1 MLTRCHHAAA
11 ACYQSID
18 GGASPPPSI
27 VIQRQTSLVPFGKG
41 DASALLPA
49 GLRPLHVTVY
59 RGCKVA
65 SMDIPQGTK
74 IICSGGHEVGRVL
87 ETIPTGAPITAEKI
101 QIDIATTAE
110 LIDSRDGHACK
121 TFQERVTML
130 RGSEITIHTAWGWL
144 GPFA

>member
-1 MLTRCHHAAA
+1 
-11 ACYQSID
+11 
-18 GGASPPPSI
+18 
-27 VIQRQTSLVPFGKG
+27 
-41 DASALLPA
+41 
-49 GLRPLHVTVY
+49 
-59 RGCKVA
+59 
-65 SMDIPQGTK
+65 MDIPKGTK
-74 IICSGGHEVGRVL
+74 IVCSGGHEVGRVL

-121 TFQERVTML
+121 TCQERVMML